1 MEGTALVE
9 RSGRDY
15 TQTGGLK
22 RLTTNRD
29 PTTEPEASDSQI
41 VAGRYEVL
49 DTLHVGQDGE
59 VLAVRDLIHPER
71 SIVCKRVTG
80 RGAASTR
87 AARLEHEYR
96 LLSSLRHPGLPRAR
110 DFGYD
115 LAADAT
121 ILICD
126 RAPGQTLEALAP
138 LAVDEVVAV
147 AVDLCRALSLLHA
160 RSWLHL
166 DVKPRNVL
174 WDPASGASQ
183 RSGAGPLRWRSNGSA
198 SGICSTSAAR
208 ATSSGPG
215 QLEAAGSRITS
226 ACEDAPRTPARNNR
240 PPPRGSARPE

>member
-80 RGAASTR
+80 RGAAATR

-138 LAVDEVVAV
+138 LAVDEVVGV

-174 WDPASGASQ
+174 WDRASGRTTLVDLDLAAFPENAIGRGTPPYAS
-183 RSGAGPLRWRSNGSA
+183 REAMGAGPV
-198 SGICSTSAAR
+198 
-208 ATSSGPG
+208 P
-215 QLEAAGSRITS
+215 
-226 ACEDAPRTPARNNR
+226 
-240 PPPRGSARPE
+240 